1 MAQLED
7 RARLAVRADW
17 DECFIALIRR
27 PGLVGRMAY
36 SVLREMFAGPEY
48 VGPVTGVK
56 QEYHV
61 FRTPRGDYAVMSKSN
76 RSATSFHMTFVPEV
90 RVESLRTAIPKRGTT
105 STMLLKDKKVVETFG
120 VEDKEALYF
129 EVLTTLYVL
138 ASLGAVT
145 ITKSGRNLVFTPRE
159 GA

>member
-1 MAQLED
+1 MAS
-7 RARLAVRADW
+7 
-17 DECFIALIRR
+17 
-27 PGLVGRMAY
+27 
-36 SVLREMFAGPEY
+36 SVLREIFGGPEY
-48 VGPVTGVK
+48 IGPVSGVK

-61 FRTPRGDYAVMSKSN
+61 FRTPRGDYAVLSKSN

-90 RVESLRTAIPKRGTT
+90 RVESLRTAIPKKGTT
-105 STMLLKDKKVVETFG
+105 STMLLKDKRVVDMFG

-138 ASLGAVT
+138 ASLGAVA